1 MLATYRLRA
10 DEITIN
16 FLKSIQENY
25 QNKEI
30 EITIQ
35 DVEDETSYLLKT
47 EANRQHLLR
56 SMEEARNGTPLK
68 TMTIEQLDKMTL

>member
-1 MLATYRLRA
+1 MIATYRLRA
-10 DEITIN
+10 DEITRN

-35 DVEDETSYLLKT
+35 DIEDETSYLMKS
-47 EANRQHLLR
+47 EANRRHLLR
-56 SMEEARNGTPLK
+56 GIEEVQNGVPLK
-68 TMTIEQLDKMTL
+68 ILSVEQLVQTV